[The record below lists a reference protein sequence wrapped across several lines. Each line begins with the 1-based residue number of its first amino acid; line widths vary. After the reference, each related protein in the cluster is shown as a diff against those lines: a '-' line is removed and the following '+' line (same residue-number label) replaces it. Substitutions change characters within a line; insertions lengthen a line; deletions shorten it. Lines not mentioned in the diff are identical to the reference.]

1 VDFSKFKPS
10 DWMKLGGSAGMLLFG
25 LFAWASGGGETGGNA
40 FDFFF
45 TGTIPWL
52 LIVAVGVISVLLA
65 TGTIKRG
72 GLPWDL
78 ILLAASALGAL
89 LVVIRLLIGPKV
101 EYCGFGSCVD
111 IELDRGFGLFLSA
124 ISSVVCAV
132 GCFLGFK
139 ESGGNLNDLKDV
151 NKIKGQFGGGSGGGT
166 PPPPPGGGYSP
177 PPPPPPGSNP
187 PPPPPPV

>member
-1 VDFSKFKPS
+1 
-10 DWMKLGGSAGMLLFG
+10 MLIFG

-52 LIVAVGVISVLLA
+52 LIVAVGVISILLM

-78 ILLAASALGAL
+78 ILLAAAGLGAL

-101 EYCGFGSCVD
+101 EFCGFGECVD

-124 ISSVVCAV
+124 IASVVCAV
-132 GCFLGFK
+132 GCFLGFQ
-139 ESGGNLNDLKDV
+139 EGGGDLNDLKDI
-151 NKIKGQFGGGSGGGT
+151 NKMKSQFSGPGGGPGSA
-166 PPPPPGGGYSP
+166 PPPPPGMTP
-177 PPPPPPGSNP
+177 PPPPPPFGGGNP
-187 PPPPPPV
+187 PPPPPPR